1 VGGFLWAVL
10 WPVTCGEHRCR
21 CQQWNQLRLRRPPG
35 SAREEV
41 TMNCIR
47 RICHYLAGLP
57 RRAGVLAASAAAA
70 PAALASGPGPLVPG
84 WNKHPRRRSG
94 M

>member
-1 VGGFLWAVL
+1 
-10 WPVTCGEHRCR
+10 
-21 CQQWNQLRLRRPPG
+21 
-35 SAREEV
+35 
-41 TMNCIR
+41 MNCIR